1 MEMDMGIINQELILM
16 HSRQSH
22 LNLLISTKMDMGI
35 TLPRMHLKQMIVNL
49 NREPHGKTGLDV

>member
-1 MEMDMGIINQELILM
+1 MEMDMEIINQELILM

-35 TLPRMHLKQMIVNL
+35 TLRRMHLKQMIVNL
-49 NREPHGKTGLDV
+49 NREPLGKTGLDV